1 MLGRAFRSVVLQRAD
16 VLSSLRERL
25 RQAVKNRAAIT
36 WTKESAIARDA
47 GIAPETLS
55 RVLNEQHGRP
65 SFDTIVRIAHAA
77 KENVGYLIGERAL
90 STYDEARLL
99 VALCDLRDAA
109 DRAITLLEERVQ
121 GNALPPREHH
131 RSLHMD

>member
-1 MLGRAFRSVVLQRAD
+1 MNEQW
-16 VLSSLRERL
+16 RERL

-36 WTKESAIARDA
+36 WTKESAIAREA

-55 RVLNEQHGRP
+55 RVLNERHGRP

-90 STYDEARLL
+90 STYDEATLL
-99 VALCDLRDAA
+99 LALRDVRDAA
-109 DRAITLLEERVQ
+109 DRAIRLLEVRIQDDALPLIERVRAM
-121 GNALPPREHH
+121 NL
-131 RSLHMD
+131 D

>member
-1 MLGRAFRSVVLQRAD
+1 MNEQW
-16 VLSSLRERL
+16 RERL

-55 RVLNEQHGRP
+55 RVLNERHGRP

-77 KENVGYLIGERAL
+77 KENVGYVVGERAF
-90 STYDEARLL
+90 STYDEAMLL
-99 VALCDLRDAA
+99 LALRELRDVAE
-109 DRAITLLEERVQ
+109 RAINLLETRV
-121 GNALPPREHH
+121 GDEAVPLPDRVRALRF
-131 RSLHMD
+131 D